1 MKKMLFIFLLFCTS
15 LLFAQTNIV
24 VSIAPQKTFVEKITK
39 DKANISVMVA
49 PGSSPHAYEPKASQM
64 VAIAKADVYF
74 FIGVE
79 FEQAWLGRF
88 KSQNTALRFVDMNEG
103 VERIAMLEHH
113 HDEGHGEEKHEE
125 KDAESMDPHTWTSPK
140 NVALMAKNIYTTL
153 AKLDPQNQA
162 FYKTNLDTFLQE
174 INNTNAEIKNI
185 LKDVAPKSSFMVFHP
200 SWGYFANDYD
210 LKQVAVEA
218 GGKNPKPKE
227 MMHIIEEAKEEN
239 VQVIFAQPEF
249 SDKSAQIIANE
260 AHIAVKK
267 ISPLNENWSQNLINM
282 AKAIANK

>member
-1 MKKMLFIFLLFCTS
+1 MKKMLYLFTLFVTPLLFS
-15 LLFAQTNIV
+15 QTNIV
-24 VSIAPQKTFVEKITK
+24 VSITPQKTFVEKITK

-113 HDEGHGEEKHEE
+113 HDEGHGKEKHEE
-125 KDAESMDPHTWTSPK
+125 KDGENMDPHTWTSPK
-140 NVALMAKNIYTTL
+140 NVALMAKNIYATL
-153 AKLDPQNQA
+153 AKIEPQNAA
-162 FYKTNLDTFLQE
+162 FYKTNLEEFLQE
-174 INNTNAEIKNI
+174 ISNTNAEIKNI
-185 LKDVAPKSSFMVFHP
+185 LKDLPPKSSFMVFHP
-200 SWGYFANDYD
+200 SWGYFANDYN
-210 LKQVAVEA
+210 LRQIAVEA
-218 GGKNPKPKE
+218 GGKSPKPKE
-227 MMHIIEEAKEEN
+227 MIKIIEEAKEEH
-239 VQVIFAQPEF
+239 VKVIFAQPEF
-249 SDKSAQIIANE
+249 SDKSAKIIAKE
-260 AHIAVKK
+260 ANVAVVK
-267 ISPLNENWSQNLINM
+267 ISPLSEEWSQNLINM